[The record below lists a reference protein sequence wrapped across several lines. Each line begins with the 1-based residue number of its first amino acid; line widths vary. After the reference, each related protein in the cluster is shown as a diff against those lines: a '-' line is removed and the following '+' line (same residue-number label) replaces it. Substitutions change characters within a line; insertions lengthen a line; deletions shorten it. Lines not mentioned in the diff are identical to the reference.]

1 MLANICEKH
10 KILEKCWLRTMY
22 EKQQFWIPCYL
33 NDVFFCWY
41 DESGRGE
48 SINSYFDRYVNSNRM
63 LNDFVLQYDKAVVGR
78 HVQTKTRTFIQ

>member
-33 NDVFFCWY
+33 NDVFFV
-41 DESGRGE
+41 GMTR
-48 SINSYFDRYVNSNRM
+48 
-63 LNDFVLQYDKAVVGR
+63 VVEVR
-78 HVQTKTRTFIQ
+78 A